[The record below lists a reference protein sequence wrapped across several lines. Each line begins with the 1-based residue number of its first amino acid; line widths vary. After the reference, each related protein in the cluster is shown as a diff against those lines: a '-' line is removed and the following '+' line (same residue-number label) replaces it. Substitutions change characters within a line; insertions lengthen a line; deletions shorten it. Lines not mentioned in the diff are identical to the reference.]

1 MSLGKNMVTKNQK
14 NMEDKIYLV
23 DVTKLYF
30 KHRDNINSECK
41 VQVFWNIT
49 RITLKT
55 KSSYVLQ
62 KPEGTQQI

>member
-41 VQVFWNIT
+41 VQVFLEHHKNNIKDQVFICT
-49 RITLKT
+49 SKT
-55 KSSYVLQ
+55 
-62 KPEGTQQI
+62 